1 MTKSYHDLEATT
13 YEKVRNKKISRI
25 HGKPT
30 WSSKEE
36 LLREAEEVALE
47 CDVHYPW
54 AGEFGLLATVIGQ
67 ARYLAEA
74 GLNYVTPVQP
84 VDMPPP
90 AVAGGTA
97 AVIRAW
103 ESTNDLDRRNFA
115 IFKGFKTAICENIR
129 DALDLQYYE
138 QIREVTFGFKRRTF
152 RSYIEH
158 LEAHWCILD
167 CKTIES
173 LKQNWKR
180 DWGAEEHI
188 TGYSRRLDQEQVTLA
203 RDNILISDADKLH
216 QYILQMY
223 KCNYFDQPMM
233 TEWEKK
239 AIVDKT
245 YANAVIFF
253 NDKMASI
260 EKYQENSGNSAKR
273 NGFDSANSALEIADQ
288 MKSILKEHMSSNGE
302 EAKAEHALQMATM
315 QSAKD
320 RQENEMA
327 VMRKEISTL
336 TRALTTLTHKMVEKK
351 SSTRGGGKRGEDHE
365 SDGGYETDESEKE
378 NIKPPRKTK

>member
-13 YEKVRNKKISRI
+13 YEKVRNKKFTRI

-30 WSSKEE
+30 WSSKEA

-47 CDVHYPW
+47 CDVHYAW
-54 AGEFGLLATVIGQ
+54 AGEFGLLATVIGTV
-67 ARYLAEA
+67 RYLAEA
-74 GLNYVTPVQP
+74 GLNYVVPVQP
-84 VDMPPP
+84 VDAPPP

-115 IFKGFKTAICENIR
+115 IFKGFKSAICENIR

-188 TGYSRRLDQEQVTLA
+188 TGYSRRLDQEQATLA
-203 RDNILISDADKLH
+203 RDNILIADADKLH

-239 AIVDKT
+239 ATADKT

-260 EKYQENSGNSAKR
+260 EKYQENSGNSAMR
-273 NGFDSANSALEIADQ
+273 NGFESANSALEIADQ
-288 MKSILKEHMSSNGE
+288 MKTILKEHMGSAGE
-302 EAKAEHALQMATM
+302 KTKADHALQMTTM

-320 RQENEMA
+320 RQDNEMA
-327 VMRKEISTL
+327 DMRKEISTL
-336 TRALTTLTHKMVEKK
+336 TRALTTLTQ
-351 SSTRGGGKRGEDHE
+351 T
-365 SDGGYETDESEKE
+365 
-378 NIKPPRKTK
+378 